1 MHIACRALWWL
12 YQELFASWKLTRILF
27 STILAFVLLKDE
39 CDEKFDVQNTFWQ
52 NPITNDKRHWGENFI
67 IWGIVC
73 HQILNFFRPRITYPL
88 IILDEKLSNPRFF
101 WYLWFYWS
109 LLATRFFNGMI
120 YVSHTWKF
128 WHLQIE
134 SFYKVIQRVLIWKWM
149 LWSYETISIEN
160 CHWSNYQIA
169 IHYKSFTLFKS
180 MSKVA

>member
-88 IILDEKLSNPRFF
+88 IILDEKLSYPHF
-101 WYLWFYWS
+101 LIS
-109 LLATRFFNGMI
+109 LIL
-120 YVSHTWKF
+120 
-128 WHLQIE
+128 L
-134 SFYKVIQRVLIWKWM
+134 
-149 LWSYETISIEN
+149 
-160 CHWSNYQIA
+160 
-169 IHYKSFTLFKS
+169 KSFSDTFFQWNDLRVPHMEILTPSNRKFS
-180 MSKVA
+180 